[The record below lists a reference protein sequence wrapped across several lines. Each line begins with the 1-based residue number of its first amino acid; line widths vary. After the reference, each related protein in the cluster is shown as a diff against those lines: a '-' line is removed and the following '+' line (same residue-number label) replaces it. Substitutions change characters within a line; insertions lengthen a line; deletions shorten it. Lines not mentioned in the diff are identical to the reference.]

1 MKDPVEAAEAMAD
14 FVNSLGC
21 NNKKFVEEMSL
32 QHRTL
37 QQSFTDLCFEWIRQS
52 AKHHDDGNFDG
63 RNEYSCEVC
72 KRILEFVPDVKFKLP
87 LV

>member
-1 MKDPVEAAEAMAD
+1 MKDPVAAAGAMAD

-21 NNKKFVEEMSL
+21 DKERFVAQMSI

-37 QQSFTDLCFEWIRQS
+37 QQSFTDLCFEWIRQC
-52 AKHHDDGNFDG
+52 AKHHDDQNFDG

-72 KRILEFVPDVKFKLP
+72 KKIVDAVEDVNYKMP

>member
-1 MKDPVEAAEAMAD
+1 MKDPLWIAEEIAD

-21 NNKKFVEEMSL
+21 DTEQFVKQMSTM
-32 QHRTL
+32 HRTL
-37 QQSFTDLCFEWIRQS
+37 QQSFTDLCFQWIRQC

-72 KRILEFVPDVKFKLP
+72 KKIVDAVDDVNFKMP
-87 LV
+87 LI